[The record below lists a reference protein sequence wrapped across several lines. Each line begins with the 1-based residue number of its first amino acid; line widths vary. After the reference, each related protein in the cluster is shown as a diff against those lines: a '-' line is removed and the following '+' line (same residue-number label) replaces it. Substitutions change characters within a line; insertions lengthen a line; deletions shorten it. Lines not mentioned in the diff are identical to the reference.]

1 MFRPNSP
8 AFYLLMAVLVL
19 SRPVPAAEGNFQI
32 LRGSRE
38 LPEMGVFP
46 EFAIVTGASRITVL
60 QPRNSQAEADVQAR
74 KLKFLLPGYT
84 GTVVL
89 QLSTNCPCPGPITSE
104 KEPELLQLV
113 HERFPGAT
121 VRSVGVAHVGR
132 DLGWMFDIE
141 RMTEY
146 NTRLTTRLAFVS
158 IPDGMLEASLT
169 GSRYSFSSLERTFTT
184 FLGCVQIRDANPAHQ
199 KGERPRED
207 SNAALNLVG
216 R

>member
-1 MFRPNSP
+1 MFRPNLL
-8 AFYLLMAVLVL
+8 AFYLLLAVSLL
-19 SRPVPAAEGNFQI
+19 SRPISAAEKNVQI
-32 LRGSRE
+32 IRGSRE

-46 EFAIVTGASRITVL
+46 EFAIVTEASRISVL

-74 KLKFLLPGYT
+74 KLKFLLHGYT

-104 KEPELLQLV
+104 KAPELFQLV
-113 HERFPGAT
+113 QERFPSAT

-169 GSRYSFSSLERTFTT
+169 GSRYSFSTLERTFTT
-184 FLGCVQIRDANPAHQ
+184 FLGCVQIRDANPSHQ
-199 KGERPRED
+199 TGEHPRED
-207 SNAALNLVG
+207 GNAALNVAG